1 MKLLSRAL
9 LVCAFILVT
18 SCAKIFQT
26 PDAEYLAQIQTTVA
40 IIPPNVSIQARMF
53 VDAESIKEQQRTESL
68 SIQAEM
74 YSWLLRRKMQ
84 GKIFQEFLDIETT
97 NARLKKA
104 GYPENPLTANE
115 LCEVLGVD
123 GIITSTFNM
132 SKPMSDI
139 VAVSLQASG
148 NGVQTT
154 NQINAR
160 ISIQD
165 SEKKKM
171 IWNYSHTFNGS
182 IGSTRSQLIAN
193 IMRHS
198 SKRMPYVLDAK

>member
-1 MKLLSRAL
+1 MGSEKPVRISATPFFSKTATRPANIPTALAQTRTALSERMKIQNLASNPEMDFFQTHVQKRLDICVKTRTKRRYAWKYLYLAFTQLEINIMKLLSCAL
-9 LVCAFILVT
+9 LVCAFISVT

-97 NARLKKA
+97 NARLKKLA
-104 GYPENPLTANE
+104 T
-115 LCEVLGVD
+115 
-123 GIITSTFNM
+123 
-132 SKPMSDI
+132 
-139 VAVSLQASG
+139 Q
-148 NGVQTT
+148 
-154 NQINAR
+154 R
-160 ISIQD
+160 ILNC
-165 SEKKKM
+165 K
-171 IWNYSHTFNGS
+171 
-182 IGSTRSQLIAN
+182 
-193 IMRHS
+193 
-198 SKRMPYVLDAK
+198 